1 MTANETAQE
10 AAVDVV
16 ITAGAPDAE
25 EVAAVTAVLH
35 TLLAQAADSV
45 EPVRPPLSRWGRDE
59 RVRRVPFLTP
69 AAAWGTAPR

>member
-35 TLLAQAADSV
+35 TLLAQATDSV